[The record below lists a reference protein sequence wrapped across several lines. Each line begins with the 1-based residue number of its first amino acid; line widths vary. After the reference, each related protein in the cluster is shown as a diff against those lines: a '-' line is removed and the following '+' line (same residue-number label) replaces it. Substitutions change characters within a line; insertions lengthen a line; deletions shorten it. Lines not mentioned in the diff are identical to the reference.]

1 MDINDFSTYT
11 KFFLDGVEY
20 IVLVEL
26 PVQKALCCR
35 VGDVEGGATTVPV
48 VLMEAPVRSHRSF
61 RSTPVSITKIW
72 LSQPLGSYRVVV
84 GRSSG

>member
-26 PVQKALCCR
+26 PAQKALCCR
-35 VGDVEGGATTVPV
+35 AGDVEGGATTVPV
-48 VLMEAPVRSHRSF
+48 VLMEAPA
-61 RSTPVSITKIW
+61 
-72 LSQPLGSYRVVV
+72 
-84 GRSSG
+84 